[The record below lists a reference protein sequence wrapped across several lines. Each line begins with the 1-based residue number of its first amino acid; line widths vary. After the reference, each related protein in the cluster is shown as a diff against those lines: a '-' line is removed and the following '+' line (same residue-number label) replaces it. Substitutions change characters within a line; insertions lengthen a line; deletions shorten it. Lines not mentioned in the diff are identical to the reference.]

1 MPKQLED
8 LVLAHSQAPA
18 AASSSAAAA
27 AAAAAASSSGSNGAP
42 SDVRTVRRSEIV
54 AGS

>member
-8 LVLAHSQAPA
+8 LVLAHSHAPA
-18 AASSSAAAA
+18 AASSSAAA

>member
-18 AASSSAAAA
+18 AASSSAAA